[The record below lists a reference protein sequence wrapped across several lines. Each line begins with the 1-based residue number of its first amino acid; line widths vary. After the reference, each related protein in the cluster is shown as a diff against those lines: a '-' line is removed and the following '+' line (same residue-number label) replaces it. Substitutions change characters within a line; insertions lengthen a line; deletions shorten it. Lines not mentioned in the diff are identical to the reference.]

1 MGLLKLLKSPRIKKN
16 HKKPNKLFPNQK
28 QIIKYAFSIGGK
40 EYYQFD
46 DIFALPY
53 ERGLMAIAFYHE
65 VNMRCSREY
74 LIKHV
79 EAISNILH
87 NSNKIDVFGIDALN
101 NQMKER
107 LDLVVDVDL
116 LYKLASVVFFDE
128 LENPCLYEMEYN
140 QKKIEQWKKNSSVGA
155 FFLQQPIQE
164 LIPFLKSVEVDLDM
178 YSPLNEKLNQY
189 HLERIQALNS
199 KH

>member
-1 MGLLKLLKSPRIKKN
+1 
-16 HKKPNKLFPNQK
+16 
-28 QIIKYAFSIGGK
+28 
-40 EYYQFD
+40 
-46 DIFALPY
+46 
-53 ERGLMAIAFYHE
+53 MAIAFYHE

-74 LIKHV
+74 LLKHV

-178 YSPLNEKLNQY
+178 YFPLNEKLNQC
-189 HLERIQALNS
+189 HLEKIQALNS